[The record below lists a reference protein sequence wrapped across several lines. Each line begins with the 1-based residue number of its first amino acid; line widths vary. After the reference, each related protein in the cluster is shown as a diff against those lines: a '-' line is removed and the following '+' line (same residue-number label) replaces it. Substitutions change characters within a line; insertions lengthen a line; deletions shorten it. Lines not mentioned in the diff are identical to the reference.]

1 MIEKDRKI
9 ISLDE
14 AVADANEKS
23 RNRLV
28 DESYV
33 EEVIQKVEL
42 VKKRFRQESECQSS
56 GVIPQEKRESL
67 NQILDFLDW
76 LEDGYDPTRAISTI
90 CARQFMQRLLKC
102 CQVDLFTYFENVNV
116 RAEIAYDKA
125 VWESLKSRVV
135 LWNESNFMQRVVA
148 AFENKVY
155 PSAFNENCMKQFPLL
170 YVHSVA

>member
-67 NQILDFLDW
+67 NQILDFL
-76 LEDGYDPTRAISTI
+76 EKYTAMDPDALTDRRYERFRNI
-90 CARQFMQRLLKC
+90 
-102 CQVDLFTYFENVNV
+102 
-116 RAEIAYDKA
+116 
-125 VWESLKSRVV
+125 
-135 LWNESNFMQRVVA
+135 
-148 AFENKVY
+148 
-155 PSAFNENCMKQFPLL
+155 
-170 YVHSVA
+170 

>member
-67 NQILDFLDW
+67 RSWISLTGWKTAMILR
-76 LEDGYDPTRAISTI
+76 ERYR
-90 CARQFMQRLLKC
+90 
-102 CQVDLFTYFENVNV
+102 
-116 RAEIAYDKA
+116 
-125 VWESLKSRVV
+125 
-135 LWNESNFMQRVVA
+135 
-148 AFENKVY
+148 
-155 PSAFNENCMKQFPLL
+155 PSVPDSSCSGF
-170 YVHSVA
+170 

>member
-42 VKKRFRQESECQSS
+42 VKSGSGRNPNASHLELSRRRSGKALIRSWISLTGWKTAMILRERYRPSVPDSS
-56 GVIPQEKRESL
+56 CSG
-67 NQILDFLDW
+67 F
-76 LEDGYDPTRAISTI
+76 
-90 CARQFMQRLLKC
+90 
-102 CQVDLFTYFENVNV
+102 
-116 RAEIAYDKA
+116 
-125 VWESLKSRVV
+125 
-135 LWNESNFMQRVVA
+135 
-148 AFENKVY
+148 
-155 PSAFNENCMKQFPLL
+155 
-170 YVHSVA
+170 